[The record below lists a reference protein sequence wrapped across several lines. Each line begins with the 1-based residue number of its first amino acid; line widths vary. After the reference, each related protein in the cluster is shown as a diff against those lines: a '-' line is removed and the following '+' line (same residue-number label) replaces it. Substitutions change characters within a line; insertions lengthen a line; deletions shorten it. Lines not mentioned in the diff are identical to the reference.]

1 MKDRLRKRERDGH
14 ADGPQRRMDGE
25 RMFSAMITP
34 RFSFMLEM
42 KKGRT
47 RGQGLRGHAGF
58 RAEGAGKG
66 RTGTPERPHM
76 ADRARRTVFRRE
88 VVNSVHCTPY
98 RAGFRENGG
107 ACRNPCRKRAET
119 RGCGHAV
126 PCRSGGG
133 PHRAAFLIRGD
144 ARYKLF
150 PPAVRNG
157 NCQVV
162 RSRFS
167 GLGEAYG
174 RVPAGGPGTVS
185 NIGPSG
191 HRVVS

>member
-1 MKDRLRKRERDGH
+1 MQPSAEDGRGAGVFRHDHAAFQFHAGDEEREDARARTAWACRISRGRGGKRENGNAGTAAHGR
-14 ADGPQRRMDGE
+14 PGE
-25 RMFSAMITP
+25 AHRIP
-34 RFSFMLEM
+34 
-42 KKGRT
+42 
-47 RGQGLRGHAGF
+47 
-58 RAEGAGKG
+58 
-66 RTGTPERPHM
+66 
-76 ADRARRTVFRRE
+76 VRE

-191 HRVVS
+191 HRGVS

>member
-25 RMFSAMITP
+25 RVFSAMITP

-76 ADRARRTVFRRE
+76 ADRARRTVFRSARLSTPCIVLRTVQASGRMAALAGILVGRGRRRE
-88 VVNSVHCTPY
+88 AAVMRSL
-98 RAGFRENGG
+98 AGREG
-107 ACRNPCRKRAET
+107 AP
-119 RGCGHAV
+119 
-126 PCRSGGG
+126 
-133 PHRAAFLIRGD
+133 
-144 ARYKLF
+144 
-150 PPAVRNG
+150 
-157 NCQVV
+157 
-162 RSRFS
+162 
-167 GLGEAYG
+167 
-174 RVPAGGPGTVS
+174 
-185 NIGPSG
+185 IGQPS
-191 HRVVS
+191 

>member
-34 RFSFMLEM
+34 RFSFMVEM

-66 RTGTPERPHM
+66 KTGTPERPHM
-76 ADRARRTVFRRE
+76 ADRATRLSTPCIVLRTVQASGRMAALAGILAGRGRRRE
-88 VVNSVHCTPY
+88 AAAMRSL
-98 RAGFRENGG
+98 AGRE
-107 ACRNPCRKRAET
+107 
-119 RGCGHAV
+119 
-126 PCRSGGG
+126 G